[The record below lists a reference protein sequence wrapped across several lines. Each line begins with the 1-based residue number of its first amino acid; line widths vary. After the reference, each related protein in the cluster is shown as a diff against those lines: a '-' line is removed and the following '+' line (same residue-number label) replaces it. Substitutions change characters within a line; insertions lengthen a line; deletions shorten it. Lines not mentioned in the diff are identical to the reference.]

1 MSKGSN
7 SGRLGRGEWWN
18 LRRSSRDASLDVG
31 GQNSA
36 VCLCRGGGGGLMVLL
51 GVCFGR
57 GELMYPFVA
66 FGKSSFTEV
75 VAVETGLE

>member
-1 MSKGSN
+1 MC
-7 SGRLGRGEWWN
+7 
-18 LRRSSRDASLDVG
+18 VG
-31 GQNSA
+31 G
-36 VCLCRGGGGGLMVLL
+36 VGGGGGLMVLL